1 MRNLILLFTLMFLA
15 SCKPSVIPGKEE
27 LLNVDRKFS
36 ATSTEKGYGAAFV
49 EFAHPNAVLL
59 RANSMP
65 IAGIEAVTR
74 LFETADTTSVR
85 FTWEPIDAEIALS
98 GEIGYTYGVY
108 TFKKDTTTEKGTYV
122 SVWKKDATG
131 NWKYVLDC
139 GNKGTGE

>member
-1 MRNLILLFTLMFLA
+1 MKNLILLISLLMLTL
-15 SCKPSVIPGKEE
+15 CKPAVQPDKQE
-27 LLNVDRKFS
+27 LLEVDRRFS
-36 ATSTEKGYGAAFV
+36 STSTEKGYNTAFI
-49 EFAHPNAVLL
+49 EFAHPNAVML

-65 IAGIEAVTR
+65 ITGIEAVTR
-74 LFETADTTSVR
+74 LFEKADTTGVR

-108 TFKKDTTTEKGTYV
+108 TFKKDTVTEKGTYV
-122 SVWKKDATG
+122 SVWKKDSDG